1 MRYLRMLSNS
11 LFAGLLASVYLTLLL
26 LHLNPSVPLTA
37 HAVWPLFTVL
47 SVSYGVHI
55 AVVSYALYVLR
66 QIAIVEPSSPG
77 WISLRLLTWSAA
89 VLSGAAAVITWLHAS
104 GLQNALDVRAQ
115 PGILYAATAFG
126 LATVVFLVLG
136 FAQVAARRRHRAT
149 VAILFTVATVTSIA
163 VPVAVRAEA
172 LGTRHPVSTL
182 ASVDSESASG
192 PRIVLLCLDGASLDV
207 ISPAVAAGRLPH
219 FGRLLDRG
227 ASMHLATTRPT
238 QPEPVWASVMTG
250 MWPAR
255 HGVRGAARYRPFD
268 GAVALDVLP
277 DYLFSQALIRLG
289 LLIEEPYSPASLE
302 SLPVWEIAARYG
314 VPTGLIGLPLT
325 HPADVSAGA
334 LAKTDSHAGFIVSDR
349 FHRRSDSAAVLDA
362 RPAVSPARI
371 DDVARAAL
379 AAEQEQSGSESRA
392 PLDLLPHT
400 GESGSTVE
408 ADRLHHLLARQL
420 GAAEYVRLLA
430 VRYAGLDAV
439 GHYYLRYANPDAYG
453 DVSEEERRQFG
464 RVLDDYYGYI
474 DMVVGEALSS
484 LDENDLL
491 IVVSGFGMEPLTFG
505 KRLLERVIG
514 DPRFSGTHERGPDGF
529 LLAYGAAVSPSRQA
543 RGAVVDVAPTLL
555 YFLGLPVAR
564 DMDGHVR
571 ADLFTRAF
579 NEERTITF
587 IPSYRVQ

>member
-11 LFAGLLASVYLTLLL
+11 VFAGLLASVYLTLLL

-37 HAVWPLFTVL
+37 HAVWPLFTVTT
-47 SVSYGVHI
+47 VSYGLHI
-55 AVVSYALYVLR
+55 FVVSYALYVLR

-89 VLSGAAAVITWLHAS
+89 VLSGTAAVITWLHAS
-104 GLQNALDVRAQ
+104 GLEHALDRQAVPR
-115 PGILYAATAFG
+115 IMYAASAF
-126 LATVVFLVLG
+126 AMAAVVFLVLG
-136 FAQVAARRRHRAT
+136 FARVAVRLRGRTA
-149 VAILFTVATVTSIA
+149 VAILFTIATIASIV
-163 VPVAVRAEA
+163 VPLWLRAGPLTVRANFATGPSIDPE
-172 LGTRHPVSTL
+172 PVSG
-182 ASVDSESASG
+182 ARV
-192 PRIVLLCLDGASLDV
+192 VLLCLDGASLDV
-207 ISPAVAAGRLPH
+207 ISPAVAAGRLPN

-255 HGVRGAARYRPFD
+255 HGVRGTAKYRPFN
-268 GAVALDVLP
+268 GDVTIDILP

-289 LLIEEPYSPASLE
+289 LLIEEPYSSASLE
-302 SLPVWEIAARYG
+302 SLPLWQIAARYG

-325 HPADVSAGA
+325 HPADSR
-334 LAKTDSHAGFIVSDR
+334 AGFIVSDR

-371 DDVARAAL
+371 DDVARAVL
-379 AAEQEQSGSESRA
+379 AAEQGQPTAESRVR
-392 PLDLLPHT
+392 LDLLPQT

-408 ADRLHHLLARQL
+408 ADRLHHLLAKQL
-420 GAAEYVRLLA
+420 GSAEHVRLLA
-430 VRYAGLDAV
+430 VRYAGLDTV

-453 DVSEEERRQFG
+453 DVSDEERRQFG
-464 RVLDDYYGYI
+464 RVLDDYYAYV
-474 DMVVGEALSS
+474 DSLVGDALSS
-484 LDENDLL
+484 LGEDDLL
-491 IVVSGFGMEPLTFG
+491 LVVSGFGMEPLGFG

-514 DPRFSGTHERGPDGF
+514 DPRFTGTHERAPDGF
-529 LLAYGAAVSPSRQA
+529 LLAYGAPVAPARQA

-564 DMDGHVR
+564 DMDGFVR
-571 ADLFTRAF
+571 TDLFTRAF
-579 NEERTITF
+579 NEQRTITF
-587 IPSYRVQ
+587 IPSYRVH